1 MLLSGNAGGWKMSSQ
16 TEPRNQHEEEND
28 FLDMVKGTI
37 IFTGLFMGIA
47 LVGAILAEVMK

>member
-1 MLLSGNAGGWKMSSQ
+1 MSSQ